1 MSVREDIAVDTGDG
15 GLLSRAFR
23 SLHERNFR
31 LWFVGQTVSQCGTWM
46 QTVAQGWLVMQLSG
60 SALDL
65 GIAVGLPYVPVLLFG
80 AYGGVIADRVD
91 TRRLL
96 IGCQAALLVQSVL
109 LAAIVVAGVAQ
120 VWMIWILALLMGVVL
135 AVDTPARLTF
145 VSEMVEPDEVTNAVG
160 LNSMLMTTARIVG
173 PGLAGVL
180 IASIGVAGALLV
192 NPLLK
197 ISVIAS
203 LLGMRPEELHRQP
216 SVGRQK
222 GQLVSGLRY
231 VWQSPDLRIPLLLLA
246 ALGMFTFNWT
256 VLLPLLASGT
266 LHRGGGTYGALM
278 AVMGIGSLLGALL
291 TATRRRPSRRLLVV
305 AAFVVGAANIALAAV
320 STLPLILLFLVPM
333 GASATLFTSMSVSYL
348 QLESSYAMRGRVMA
362 LGAVVFYG
370 ATPISGPL
378 TGIIA
383 GHIGVGATLAIG
395 GVAALIAAAC
405 AAIALRRVNL
415 SSGDKDDVGE
425 KHARSPADL
434 RGEPAAI
441 DPLC

>member
-1 MSVREDIAVDTGDG
+1 
-15 GLLSRAFR
+15 
-23 SLHERNFR
+23 
-31 LWFVGQTVSQCGTWM
+31 
-46 QTVAQGWLVMQLSG
+46 
-60 SALDL
+60 
-65 GIAVGLPYVPVLLFG
+65 
-80 AYGGVIADRVD
+80 
-91 TRRLL
+91 
-96 IGCQAALLVQSVL
+96 
-109 LAAIVVAGVAQ
+109 
-120 VWMIWILALLMGVVL
+120 
-135 AVDTPARLTF
+135 
-145 VSEMVEPDEVTNAVG
+145 
-160 LNSMLMTTARIVG
+160 
-173 PGLAGVL
+173 
-180 IASIGVAGALLV
+180 VAGALLV